1 MATSAGNVES
11 KVTITA
17 STNGVEKATMQI
29 LKQQLAFEKLNT
41 QAART
46 AQIQARTNAIEQQN
60 IAKKAKLEAQTR
72 KVAQQTEKYAATVAK
87 ARTQQSLFNKVIDVG
102 KLLSGVYALKTIGNS
117 FIDLIR
123 GSADYIENMN
133 LFNVV
138 MGQSTE
144 KAENFINKMHDAL
157 GLDTSKLMEYMGTF
171 KGMANNMGIVEDK
184 AYDMSEGLTKLA
196 YDLSSFYNTSV
207 EQAFTSLSSAIT
219 GQTKSIREQFN
230 GIDVT
235 MGTLQTELDR
245 LGIDKT
251 TSDLSY
257 AEKSVLRYISI
268 LRQSQSAQGD
278 FARTMTSP
286 SQMMKQ
292 MTERVATLARAF
304 GNMFIPLLRAVFPYI
319 LAVTG
324 ALTTLFNT
332 LAKFFGFKPIKF
344 DYDGV
349 STGIGGISDNIDS
362 VGDSAD
368 KSNKKVKE
376 FKKQLQ
382 GFDVLN
388 VITTP
393 TDSSSGGKGGSGGG
407 GFGGI
412 DPRLL
417 AAIDNYNNRL
427 DLASDKVKK
436 IQAAIENFFA
446 QIDFEPLKKSLDNLW
461 NSMKLVG
468 NFAWQGLKDFYNE
481 FLVPVSKWTL
491 GEGLPRF
498 INAIANGLAKID
510 WDKLNAKLK
519 ELFKA
524 LAPFAIHVGEGL
536 LWFFEKVLVPLAT
549 WTISDVLP
557 IFLDALTSAL
567 KILNNAIEVASPLLN
582 WLWDN
587 FLSKI
592 ASFVGGTVVGFLQG
606 IADALKLIANNK
618 AASTVLTGVLV
629 AITGLA
635 AIRTV
640 KSLLDT
646 SNGLAAIINK
656 GSQSSKVL
664 TILSGALKGT
674 KVELAEGAN
683 KSQIFSAFLKNI
695 GSSAKTVGNSI
706 LTAGANFLTFGKNV
720 ATGQVSAKNL
730 GNTLSGTLKN
740 SFSGVTKSLKD
751 FNTKLGESITNYSK
765 NASAATKLG
774 TSLVGAA
781 GLYVAFK
788 STSAGVE
795 EFNKKGEMTAS
806 TLGKIAGGALGAA
819 ASGAAIGAQFG
830 IWGSAIGGVIGLLTN
845 LVGATSN
852 AKTAEEL
859 HAEALDKAAGKTN
872 KYVDS
877 INDEI
882 EALKASAKLE
892 LGQQDYYSNLVNELD
907 KITDANG
914 RVKQGYEDR
923 AAFIVGELNRAYG
936 TEIKMSDGVIQNMD
950 TQIQKI
956 KELIQQ
962 KRIEIGIN
970 SAQELYNTAMKNA
983 AKLTSEAEKAER
995 NYNKAKS
1002 DTNGIID
1009 KVLEQEG
1016 KLEILRKNSPATYDV
1031 LMEKLKSKNKLSE
1044 MEIIYMR
1051 DAGLMSEKQAE
1062 AYNKSIDALDNTKE
1076 AWDNA
1081 KDAVKLNTE
1090 AMGLYQQLM
1099 TDATKGDVDAI
1110 ELDLAR
1116 LSTTYIENGK
1126 VVGTSLQGMTDAAK
1140 NAYLQAKDAADK
1152 AGKEIPEVQKK
1163 GLEALY
1169 NNQTDTLAALMKQ
1182 IQPGAEIPT
1191 EIIDSYRTLANTNY
1205 EEYKKGLDKLT
1216 PEQRAAI
1223 ESAITV
1229 FTEKTPEAKKKA
1241 GQLSKD
1247 LLKEFK
1253 KGGEYKKTALED
1265 TAAFLEGMTDKERL
1279 KLLKAAGVKNAD
1291 KVNEGIKSGEG
1302 LSEEAGKQLLS
1313 GLNKGINNGK
1323 WKNTLF
1329 VSAGN
1334 LAATVLGKMRQKFD
1348 EHSPSKATEEM
1359 GIFLDQGLA
1368 IGVQKETSKTANK
1381 VGQSMSTVL
1390 NAVKKTLGNTKPSMD
1405 IDFSETV
1412 SESLDTL
1419 MNRLNAFYSNY
1430 AIVMDKL
1437 SLKTQTALLEASNV
1451 SADVNDALKII
1462 PSSNNYTDLFG
1473 GQNIDMS
1480 SMNLT
1485 PNKGGY
1491 FDSNQ
1496 ISTSL
1501 ANSVDQAMS
1510 KYYGRTQSL
1519 NATIPVYI
1527 GQDKIDEK
1535 QRQISLRNNNMYGTA
1550 R

>member
-17 STNGVEKATMQI
+17 STNGLEKATMQV

-87 ARTQQSLFNKVIDVG
+87 ARTQQSLFNKVIDAG

-138 MGQSTE
+138 MGQSKE

-196 YDLSSFYNTSV
+196 YDLSSFYNTSI

-278 FARTMTSP
+278 FARTMMSP

-304 GNMFIPLLRAVFPYI
+304 GNMFIPLLRAVLPYV

-332 LAKFFGFKPIKF
+332 ISKFLGFEPMTF
-344 DYDGV
+344 DYEGISTGMGGV
-349 STGIGGISDNIDS
+349 SDDIDS

-436 IQAAIENFFA
+436 LQAAIEDFFSK
-446 QIDFEPLKKSLDNLW
+446 IDFDPLKKSLDNLW
-461 NSMKLVG
+461 ESMKLVG
-468 NFAWQGLKDFYNE
+468 NFTWQSLKDFYNQ
-481 FLVPVSKWTL
+481 FLVPVGKWVL

-498 INAIANGLAKID
+498 VDAIANGLAKID
-510 WDKLNAKLK
+510 WDNLNAKLYY
-519 ELFKA
+519 LWQQ

-536 LWFFEKVLVPLAT
+536 LWFFEKVLVPLTT

-557 IFLDALTSAL
+557 IFLEALTSAL

-695 GSSAKTVGNSI
+695 GSSAKTVGSSI
-706 LTAGANFLTFGKNV
+706 LTAGANFLKFGKNV
-720 ATGQVSAKNL
+720 ATGQVSVKNL

-751 FNTKLGESITNYSK
+751 FTTKLKSSISSYSTT
-765 NASAATKLG
+765 ASAATKLG
-774 TSLVGAA
+774 ITLSGAA
-781 GLYVAFK
+781 GLVVSLKATKSAMQDVAK
-788 STSAGVE
+788 Q
-795 EFNKKGEMTAS
+795 GEMTAS
-806 TLGKIAGGALGAA
+806 SAGKLAVGLAGAA
-819 ASGAAIGAQFG
+819 ASGAAIGAKFG
-830 IWGSAIGGVIGLLTN
+830 PLGALIGGIAGGIAGAASSLIEYNKACEEQKVYDKMFDGQGVSIDRIVDSLKNLTN
-845 LVGATSN
+845 TYSEQLDEIESYNSKVQETKEKLDDTYKSMDTLLSKIASGSYDPSASDFQKIKNDIETLKTTTDELTQTDTDHAINFINQQQQQGKISREEAASRISTALAVQSVENQISQDYAKAMQSLTEDYKNGKLSAQEYATEMQNLKSIYEVNATSADTTKVSVKNLVEEISAKGIDFKNYKKTKEFVDEVGKTYENNKKTVSNYYDEQKKNIENTQILLEAKMQRAKTLYGEDSEQYKAYVDQYNEKTKELSENETSRKTELESLKGTYKGLYEGILAEMDTTGFSATEKGKGIADDINKSLKEIGNVDRSELGNDLYKSITGAMDACKPNIKTKADELGNETKSSFQTKATSLDKSVFTKNYGDAASN
-852 AKTAEEL
+852 AKTAFMSKIKPSETDTTNIKGNYNKMGDSIGKSSMEGQAKGIKNNTGLVKTALQTSKYEVEEFAKSKSVWNINSPSKVTQKWGASIDEGMAKGIKDNTEKIRTAIQAQMKIL
-859 HAEALDKAAGKTN
+859 DAEFKSKKFSISISTNVEGSFNSILSKLETFCSRFRNAINRLASGMSSTMNGIKINDSGKVTYTKMPYINVPRFADGGYPDVGSLFFAGEAGPEWVGNIGNKTGVLNDDQLSNTVANALDK
-872 KYVDS
+872 V
-877 INDEI
+877 
-882 EALKASAKLE
+882 
-892 LGQQDYYSNLVNELD
+892 
-907 KITDANG
+907 
-914 RVKQGYEDR
+914 
-923 AAFIVGELNRAYG
+923 
-936 TEIKMSDGVIQNMD
+936 
-950 TQIQKI
+950 
-956 KELIQQ
+956 
-962 KRIEIGIN
+962 
-970 SAQELYNTAMKNA
+970 
-983 AKLTSEAEKAER
+983 
-995 NYNKAKS
+995 
-1002 DTNGIID
+1002 
-1009 KVLEQEG
+1009 
-1016 KLEILRKNSPATYDV
+1016 
-1031 LMEKLKSKNKLSE
+1031 
-1044 MEIIYMR
+1044 
-1051 DAGLMSEKQAE
+1051 
-1062 AYNKSIDALDNTKE
+1062 
-1076 AWDNA
+1076 
-1081 KDAVKLNTE
+1081 
-1090 AMGLYQQLM
+1090 
-1099 TDATKGDVDAI
+1099 
-1110 ELDLAR
+1110 
-1116 LSTTYIENGK
+1116 
-1126 VVGTSLQGMTDAAK
+1126 
-1140 NAYLQAKDAADK
+1140 
-1152 AGKEIPEVQKK
+1152 
-1163 GLEALY
+1163 
-1169 NNQTDTLAALMKQ
+1169 
-1182 IQPGAEIPT
+1182 
-1191 EIIDSYRTLANTNY
+1191 
-1205 EEYKKGLDKLT
+1205 
-1216 PEQRAAI
+1216 
-1223 ESAITV
+1223 
-1229 FTEKTPEAKKKA
+1229 
-1241 GQLSKD
+1241 
-1247 LLKEFK
+1247 
-1253 KGGEYKKTALED
+1253 
-1265 TAAFLEGMTDKERL
+1265 
-1279 KLLKAAGVKNAD
+1279 
-1291 KVNEGIKSGEG
+1291 
-1302 LSEEAGKQLLS
+1302 
-1313 GLNKGINNGK
+1313 
-1323 WKNTLF
+1323 
-1329 VSAGN
+1329 
-1334 LAATVLGKMRQKFD
+1334 
-1348 EHSPSKATEEM
+1348 
-1359 GIFLDQGLA
+1359 
-1368 IGVQKETSKTANK
+1368 
-1381 VGQSMSTVL
+1381 
-1390 NAVKKTLGNTKPSMD
+1390 
-1405 IDFSETV
+1405 
-1412 SESLDTL
+1412 
-1419 MNRLNAFYSNY
+1419 
-1430 AIVMDKL
+1430 
-1437 SLKTQTALLEASNV
+1437 
-1451 SADVNDALKII
+1451 
-1462 PSSNNYTDLFG
+1462 
-1473 GQNIDMS
+1473 
-1480 SMNLT
+1480 
-1485 PNKGGY
+1485 
-1491 FDSNQ
+1491 
-1496 ISTSL
+1496 
-1501 ANSVDQAMS
+1501 MS

>member
-17 STNGVEKATMQI
+17 STNGVEKATMQV

-87 ARTQQSLFNKVIDVG
+87 ARTQQSLFNKVIDAG

-278 FARTMTSP
+278 FARTMMSP

-304 GNMFIPLLRAVFPYI
+304 GNMFIPLLRAVLPYV

-332 LAKFFGFKPIKF
+332 ISKFLGFEPMTF
-344 DYDGV
+344 DYEGISTGMGGV
-349 STGIGGISDNIDS
+349 SDDIDS

-510 WDKLNAKLK
+510 WDNLNAKLK

-695 GSSAKTVGNSI
+695 GSSAKTVGSSI

-730 GNTLSGTLKN
+730 GNTLSGSLKN

-830 IWGSAIGGVIGLLTN
+830 IWGAAIGGVIGLLTN
-845 LVGATSN
+845 LVGVSLN
-852 AKTAEEL
+852 AKSAEEQY
-859 HAEALDKAAGKTN
+859 AEAVEK
-872 KYVDS
+872 
-877 INDEI
+877 
-882 EALKASAKLE
+882 SAKKSKEYTDTLE
-892 LGQQDYYSNLVNELD
+892 EQYKKIENSAKKALGEQTYNQNLLNEL
-907 KITDANG
+907 KNIVDANG
-914 RVKQGYEDR
+914 DVQQGYEKR
-923 AAFIVGELNRAYG
+923 AAFIVGTLNKAYG
-936 TEIKMSDGVIQNMD
+936 TEMTMINNHIDGYKKYTDEIQDLIEKKKAEIALNAAEEKYNVA
-950 TQIQKI
+950 QENKI
-956 KELIQQ
+956 KLAKEVTKWQDKYDAQLSKLNSKQQ
-962 KRIEIGIN
+962 RVVTILTE
-970 SAQELYNTAMKNA
+970 E
-983 AKLTSEAEKAER
+983 AKARGWSK
-995 NYNKAKS
+995 
-1002 DTNGIID
+1002 
-1009 KVLEQEG
+1009 
-1016 KLEILRKNSPATYDV
+1016 
-1031 LMEKLKSKNKLSE
+1031 EKLDEYIDSIKKGQMPQDLYMNTTQKTYNSLLELNGEIKNTQGVLDTTS
-1044 MEIIYMR
+1044 
-1051 DAGLMSEKQAE
+1051 
-1062 AYNKSIDALDNTKE
+1062 DALDNAKN
-1076 AWDNA
+1076 AWETN
-1081 KDAVKLNTE
+1081 NT
-1090 AMGLYQQLM
+1090 AIMGYEDLLAATVSGD
-1099 TDATKGDVDAI
+1099 TDAINQAVAQMG
-1110 ELDLAR
+1110 
-1116 LSTTYIENGK
+1116 STHVENGK
-1126 VVGTSLQGMTDAAK
+1126 IVQDSLTDQLNAATLTY
-1140 NAYLQAKDAADK
+1140 NGIVDEAKK
-1152 AGKEIPEVQKK
+1152 KGKELNDTEKAT
-1163 GLEALY
+1163 ALASY
-1169 NNQTDTLAALMKQ
+1169 NNIIANLTAQTEEVRNGKYSKDLKAAW
-1182 IQPGAEIPT
+1182 
-1191 EIIDSYRTLANTNY
+1191 RTLSSDNFDA
-1205 EEYKKGLDKLT
+1205 YKIALDKLE
-1216 PEQRAAI
+1216 PEQRLAI
-1223 ESAITV
+1223 EKITGV
-1229 FTEKTPEAKKKA
+1229 FTEKTPEVTKSANKLGTKVVKAMDKKKEA
-1241 GQLSKD
+1241 
-1247 LLKEFK
+1247 
-1253 KGGEYKKTALED
+1253 KKTANDGIVEYMKGLSDEQQRDLLE
-1265 TAAFLEGMTDKERL
+1265 
-1279 KLLKAAGVKNAD
+1279 KAGIKNVD
-1291 KVNEGIKSGEG
+1291 KVMSGLKKGDLSDSVGQQLVKGLSKGIKNDYWQGQS
-1302 LSEEAGKQLLS
+1302 
-1313 GLNKGINNGK
+1313 
-1323 WKNTLF
+1323 F
-1329 VSAGN
+1329 M
-1334 LAATVLGKMRQKFD
+1334 AATGLMNKIIKKMKDAAQIK
-1348 EHSPSKATEEM
+1348 SPSRKTREL
-1359 GIFLDQGLA
+1359 GIYLLQGISKGFEA
-1368 IGVQKETSKTANK
+1368 EKTATLSNAAK
-1381 VGQSMSTVL
+1381 NMNNVIDTMSAVANSSDTSVG
-1390 NAVKKTLGNTKPSMD
+1390 

-1510 KYYGRTQSL
+1510 KYYGRPQSL